1 MLLLAHFTY
10 GPEGNQW
17 HSDTSKPVILLFWH
31 RKAASLVQEVRDLKH
46 WVAHSSSRGSNM
58 PIMFMN
64 DLLFSVAPEVGGER
78 AISGDTQSA
87 VPALAVAEQFGADD
101 ALYHIREAHMQRGL
115 ELEEQALEA
124 STGVHSHLTGN
135 AHSGIY

>member
-1 MLLLAHFTY
+1 
-10 GPEGNQW
+10 
-17 HSDTSKPVILLFWH
+17 
-31 RKAASLVQEVRDLKH
+31 
-46 WVAHSSSRGSNM
+46 M
-58 PIMFMN
+58 PIMIMN

-101 ALYHIREAHMQRGL
+101 ALYLIWEAHMQRGL

-124 STGVHSHLTGN
+124 RRSFEEMRKRMLADPRWSKGPPRAS
-135 AHSGIY
+135 